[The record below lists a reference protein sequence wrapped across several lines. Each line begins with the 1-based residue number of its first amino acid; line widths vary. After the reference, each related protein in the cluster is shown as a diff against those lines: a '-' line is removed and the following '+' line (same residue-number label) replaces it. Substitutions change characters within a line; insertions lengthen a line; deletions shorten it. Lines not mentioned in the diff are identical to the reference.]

1 MLTADGCRARRRA
14 LREHFQEHDL
24 LLVSQPQHIFYLS
37 GFLTRPT
44 ELAGQGLNFLL
55 IDGDGECRL
64 LADNLSQAATQHA
77 HVDHAHIWTWY
88 DSLRPAEARLAAA
101 AEALSRLLYN
111 HYAKLE
117 RVAVERAHLPVAARE
132 MLAVA
137 QADDLGPA
145 LRRQRR
151 RKYEDEVA
159 CIRRAIAAAE
169 AGHRAARDNIRP
181 GITEMDIYAEVQ
193 AAITRAA
200 GEPIVMLGDFA
211 AGERSGQG
219 GGPPTGNV
227 LQPGD
232 LMIFDLFPRIGGY
245 RADITNT
252 LWVGESPDGPT
263 QEQQDHVAVLQA
275 AMQAGEAMLRPGVT
289 AAEVYAAVRE
299 PIVAAGLGDAFSHHA
314 GHGLGLG
321 HPEAPFLVPES
332 QEILQAGDV
341 VTLEPGA
348 YRHGWGGARI
358 EHDYLITETGYRRL
372 SNHQIGL

>member
-1 MLTADGCRARRRA
+1 MLTTDGCRARRRA
-14 LREHFQEHDL
+14 LQEHFQEHDL
-24 LLVSQPQHIFYLS
+24 LLISQPQHIFYLS

-44 ELAGQGLNFLL
+44 ELAGRGLNFLL
-55 IDGDGECRL
+55 IDRDGECRL
-64 LADNLSQAATQHA
+64 LADNLSEAATQHA
-77 HVDHAHIWTWY
+77 HVDHVEIWTWY
-88 DSLRPAEARLAAA
+88 DSSRPAEAKLAAA

-111 HYAKLE
+111 HYAKLTQ
-117 RVAVERAHLPVAARE
+117 VAVERAHLPLAARE
-132 MLAVA
+132 VLAVA

-145 LRRQRR
+145 LRRMRR

-169 AGHRAARDNIRP
+169 AGHQAARDHIRP

-211 AGERSGQG
+211 AGERSGAG
-219 GGPPTGNV
+219 GGPPTSNV

-245 RADITNT
+245 RADIANT
-252 LWVGESPDGPT
+252 LWVGGPAGQPT
-263 QEQQDHVAVLQA
+263 QAQQDHLAVLQA
-275 AMQAGEAMLRPGVT
+275 AMQAAETTLRPGVT
-289 AAEVYAAVRE
+289 GTEVYAACRQ
-299 PIVAAGLGDAFSHHA
+299 PIAAGLGDIFAHHA

-332 QEILQAGDV
+332 QELLQAGDV

-348 YRHGWGGARI
+348 YRRGWGGARI
-358 EHDYLITETGYRRL
+358 EHNYLITETGYERL